1 MGELGQT
8 DNIFVVYP
16 SFTGG
21 NHLSNL
27 IGLCKNVEPTWLKD
41 KELFKKYYLTTHSEH
56 YGIDEGGMIAHHNI
70 PGTTNANEKRLYN
83 HKEQFI
89 ENVSNGY
96 INILGGHNHSFR
108 KLVHLYI
115 HDQNHSDMF
124 GGIDNIKWLMI
135 EYPNDKNSL
144 ATKRQMIE
152 KANISPVE
160 DELILYPKLDNIY
173 EWDFNDL
180 AEDDADKISKVKE
193 IYTMCPGT
201 NAVSLDADV
210 FFTKEGIEDVRS
222 MLKGYFGLHLPSIA
236 NQIHSLWIQMIE
248 MRVDY
253 YNEHGK

>member
-1 MGELGQT
+1 
-8 DNIFVVYP
+8 
-16 SFTGG
+16 
-21 NHLSNL
+21 
-27 IGLCKNVEPTWLKD
+27 
-41 KELFKKYYLTTHSEH
+41 
-56 YGIDEGGMIAHHNI
+56 
-70 PGTTNANEKRLYN
+70 
-83 HKEQFI
+83 
-89 ENVSNGY
+89 
-96 INILGGHNHSFR
+96 
-108 KLVHLYI
+108 
-115 HDQNHSDMF
+115 
-124 GGIDNIKWLMI
+124 MI

-152 KANISPVE
+152 KANISPIE

-173 EWDFNDL
+173 EWDFDDF
-180 AEDDADKISKVKE
+180 AEDDADKLSKVKE